1 MNKQNIKQN
10 MMSSALI
17 CVLCFIV
24 SGLCFWTKLTEIAVC
39 MIIVGVFEALIFAIW
54 FQRSKKAGTEDNSK
68 KDKRF
73 LKSKK

>member
-10 MMSSALI
+10 MTSSALI

-24 SGLCFWTKLTEIAVC
+24 SGLCFWTNLTEIAIC
-39 MIIVGVFEALIFAIW
+39 MIIVGIFEALIFAIW
-54 FQRSKKAGTEDNSK
+54 FQRNQKAGKELDNK
-68 KDKRF
+68 NRRI

>member
-10 MMSSALI
+10 MTSSALI

-24 SGLCFWTKLTEIAVC
+24 SDLCFWTNLTEIAIC
-39 MIIVGVFEALIFAIW
+39 MIIVGIFEALIFAIW
-54 FQRSKKAGTEDNSK
+54 FQRNQKAGKELDNK
-68 KDKRF
+68 NRRI

>member
-10 MMSSALI
+10 MISSALI

-24 SGLCFWTKLTEIAVC
+24 SGLCFWTNLTEIAIG

-54 FQRSKKAGTEDNSK
+54 FQRSKKAGNETNSK
-68 KDKRF
+68 KNKRF
-73 LKSKK
+73 LKSKS

>member
-10 MMSSALI
+10 MTISALI

-24 SGLCFWTKLTEIAVC
+24 SGLCFWTNLTEIAIC
-39 MIIVGVFEALIFAIW
+39 MIIVGIFEALIFAIW
-54 FQRSKKAGTEDNSK
+54 FQRNQKAGKELDNK
-68 KDKRF
+68 NRRI

>member
-10 MMSSALI
+10 MTSSALI

-24 SGLCFWTKLTEIAVC
+24 SGLCFWTNLTEIAIC
-39 MIIVGVFEALIFAIW
+39 MIIVGIFEALIFAIW
-54 FQRSKKAGTEDNSK
+54 FQRNQKAGNELDNK
-68 KDKRF
+68 NRRI

>member
-10 MMSSALI
+10 MTSSALI

-24 SGLCFWTKLTEIAVC
+24 SGLCFWTNLTEIAIC
-39 MIIVGVFEALIFAIW
+39 MIIVGIFEALIFAIW
-54 FQRSKKAGTEDNSK
+54 FQRNQKVGKELDNK
-68 KDKRF
+68 NRRI